1 MREDAQFIEI
11 TDFTPGIFSD
21 YHYGSG
27 RTVVETQ
34 EGSILAGNGSAT
46 VDNTARCCADRTG
59 ALVPLPKLIEGKTTN
74 RLPTAQNAENHFIS
88 GLHEN
93 FLLDAYVRGDMFVY
107 GDQQAADSDRAG
119 VYTMY
124 GFPYDSTSDYSGD
137 EYWTVIAQLHRLFDS
152 SSAQHDLMWAKCAQ
166 SMAAF
171 TSSTV
176 QIGCGNFIP
185 LRVRNSIEDA
195 RTDDCVAWVAFGSPG
210 YQADAGAWT
219 SGTLTANEQTLT
231 DYDTYTNTTY
241 PGSHNR
247 VVGIFPN
254 PTDNTLTDS
263 GFLGGTHDGTA
274 DETFPDAC
282 YLVAHQGRMVA
293 TTRTQKQTGELTGGS
308 EEWGIISESVTYSPV
323 QDFYGTLGFG
333 CFETAQ
339 FGEEK
344 PFRSG
349 AVASITADEIIFIK
363 DREGAVLVRGDLDNP
378 TVVQLPYVESTHGA
392 YSIPAKTNFGLVY
405 GTSNGVYVWEGGEG
419 SRHLSPQL
427 EGFFWN
433 HAGDL
438 QYLGNRGRF
447 GWWNPWVVA
456 PNNFIYD
463 SRTES
468 WWRIDTPTNTNVA
481 CNVADVV
488 NSSNRLYLFPHKLN
502 KNSSPMWYTAS
513 PDVLADTYTWQSQPL
528 VETRTR
534 VVTVQEIHLLATAAS
549 DDQATVAITLTG
561 YAADGT
567 PVAPVTTTFTM
578 AANTNPQ
585 MLHKDVVTNFQ
596 ATHIQVKIVTDAN
609 DTSEPAPKIHA
620 VSLATGTRARIA
632 KG

>member
-1 MREDAQFIEI
+1 MREEAQFIDI
-11 TDFTPGIFSD
+11 NDFTPGIFSD

-27 RTVVETQ
+27 RSLVETQ
-34 EGSILAGNGSAT
+34 EGSIFAGNGAAT
-46 VDNTARCCADRTG
+46 VDDTARCCADRTG
-59 ALVPLPKLIEGKTTN
+59 ALVPLPKLVVGKTSN
-74 RLPTAQNAENHFIS
+74 ILPTADNDS
-88 GLHEN
+88 GNFLTGVHAN

-107 GDQQAADSDRAG
+107 GDQQAADADRAG

-124 GFPYDSTSDYSGD
+124 GFPYEVGTEGT

-152 SSAQHDLMWAKCAQ
+152 SSAQHDLMWAKCTQ
-166 SMAAF
+166 SMASF
-171 TSSTV
+171 TAATV

-185 LRVRNSIEDA
+185 FRVRNSIEDA
-195 RTDDCVAWVAFGSPG
+195 RTADCVAWVAFGSPG
-210 YQADAGAWT
+210 YQTDAGAWKT
-219 SGTLTANEQTLT
+219 GTLTATDLTLT
-231 DYDTYTNTTY
+231 DYDTYTDSTY
-241 PGSHNR
+241 PGSHR
-247 VVGIFPN
+247 RIIGIFPN
-254 PTDNTLTDS
+254 PKDVNATDS
-263 GFLGGTHDGTA
+263 GFLGGTHDGPV

-308 EEWGIISESVTYSPV
+308 EEWGIISESVTYSPI
-323 QDFYGTLGFG
+323 QDFYGDLGFG

-378 TVVQLPYVESTHGA
+378 TVVQLPYVESTHGV

-405 GTSNGVYVWEGGEG
+405 GTANGVYVWEGGEG
-419 SRHLSPQL
+419 SRHLSAQL

-447 GWWNPWVVA
+447 GWWNPWVVV

-468 WWRIDTPTNTNVA
+468 WWRLDSPENTNVA

-488 NSSNRLYLFPHKLN
+488 NSSNRLYLFPHKLDGDA
-502 KNSSPMWYTAS
+502 SPMWYTAK

-528 VETRTR
+528 VESRTR
-534 VVTVQEIHLLATAAS
+534 VMSVHEIHLLATPAS
-549 DDQATVAITLTG
+549 NDQPTIAITLSG
-561 YAADGT
+561 FDKNG
-567 PVAPVTTTFTM
+567 VAVTPVTTTFTL
-578 AANTNPQ
+578 AANTKPQ

-596 ATHIQVKIVTDAN
+596 ATHIQVKIVAN
-609 DTSEPAPKIHA
+609 SQDTTEPAPKVHS
-620 VSLATGTRARIA
+620 VSLATGTRARVA